1 MRHGIFNKFKS
12 NQLNI
17 DLDIY
22 KEARNQVQRLIKNKK
37 KIFLRKTNK
46 YNKTKTTLENA
57 KISRTTEQKNSPT
70 NIRVENGYSIIKF
83 PDAYKIA
90 KLKPFFKKVR
100 KRILL
105 TTIQTPFYHLRQ
117 KSWGGQFM
125 NKLFKFLDIILY
137 KFQSGFRNN
146 HSTDFYLLI

>member
-1 MRHGIFNKFKS
+1 MEN
-12 NQLNI
+12 
-17 DLDIY
+17 
-22 KEARNQVQRLIKNKK
+22 VQ
-37 KIFLRKTNK
+37 
-46 YNKTKTTLENA
+46 
-57 KISRTTEQKNSPT
+57 ISRTTEQKNSPT

-90 KLKPFFKKVR
+90 KLKPVFKKVR

-125 NKLFKFLDIILY
+125 NKLFKFLDIFCISFNQAFETIILQT
-137 KFQSGFRNN
+137 FTF
-146 HSTDFYLLI
+146 LI